1 MNIISGLTS
10 PNSSEAYALL
20 LRLEYESAQSDA
32 LYRYFGDFLGLL
44 LHKSSLV
51 RTRGFRIICAQ
62 ARWDRDSLIEA
73 NLPALLA
80 LLDDEKATVV
90 RQCLS
95 ALHGV
100 LLYKPELSA
109 AISEKLD
116 SMDLSKY
123 KESMSTLIMR
133 DINELRKI
141 MD

>member
-1 MNIISGLTS
+1 MDIISGLTS

-20 LRLEYESAQSDA
+20 LRLEEKSAQSDE
-32 LYRYFGDFLGLL
+32 LYTYFGDFLELL
-44 LHKSSLV
+44 SHKSSLV
-51 RTRGFRIICAQ
+51 RTRGFRLICAQ
-62 ARWDRDSLIEA
+62 AKWDSGNLIEA
-73 NLPALLA
+73 NLPALLS
-80 LLDDEKATVV
+80 LFGDGKATVI

-100 LLYKPELSA
+100 LLYKPELSV